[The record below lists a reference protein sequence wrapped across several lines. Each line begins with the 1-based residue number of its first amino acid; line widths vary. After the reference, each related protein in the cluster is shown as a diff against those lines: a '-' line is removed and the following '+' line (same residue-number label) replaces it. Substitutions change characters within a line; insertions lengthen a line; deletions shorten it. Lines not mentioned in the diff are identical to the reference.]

1 MLDKPGIYKHD
12 ARASEFY
19 DICGHT
25 CLLCVLVFCAVFALY
40 ALGSLTFLGF
50 LESFCE
56 SGSSSDTIGGK
67 PFG

>member
-40 ALGSLTFLGF
+40 ALGS
-50 LESFCE
+50 
-56 SGSSSDTIGGK
+56 
-67 PFG
+67 